1 MGILLQE
8 FRYGIRMLLKN
19 PGFTTVA
26 VVTLALG
33 IGANTAIFSVVHE
46 GGQWSVGFVLSF
58 VVRVSSWI
66 AWVRGQDGSTNKHEP
81 RNNTNDY

>member
-1 MGILLQE
+1 VLRDL
-8 FRYGIRMLLKN
+8 RYSLRTWIRN
-19 PGFTTVA
+19 PAIA
-26 VVTLALG
+26 VVIVLTIALG

>member
-1 MGILLQE
+1 VLRDL
-8 FRYGIRMLLKN
+8 RYSLRTWIRN
-19 PGFTTVA
+19 PAIA
-26 VVTLALG
+26 VVIVLTIALG

-66 AWVRGQDGSTNKHEP
+66 AWVRVRTDP
-81 RNNTNDY
+81 RINTNHETTRMTTDY